1 MLFNIIK
8 TIHILSFI
16 SWMAGLLYLPRIF
29 VYHSKKNINQETS
42 NNFKIMEKRLFNFIC
57 TPAAIVTW
65 ISGLSLSY
73 HVGFESWLMLKIFM
87 VILLTFFH
95 ISCGILLKAFQ
106 KESNSRSEKFFRIY
120 NEVPTII
127 LILIVI
133 LVVFKPL

>member
-57 TPAAIVTW
+57 TPAALVTW

-73 HVGFESWLMLKIFM
+73 YVGFESWLILKIFM

-95 ISCGILLKAFQ
+95 ISCGILLKSFQ
-106 KESNSRSEKFFRIY
+106 KESNSKSEKFFRVY

>member
-1 MLFNIIK
+1 
-8 TIHILSFI
+8 
-16 SWMAGLLYLPRIF
+16 MAAGRRRARTPWPNSARRT
-29 VYHSKKNINQETS
+29 K
-42 NNFKIMEKRLFNFIC
+42 KRLFNFIC
-57 TPAAIVTW
+57 TPAALVTW

-73 HVGFESWLMLKIFM
+73 YVGFESWLILKIFM

-95 ISCGILLKAFQ
+95 ISCGILLKSFQ
-106 KESNSRSEKFFRIY
+106 KESNSKSEKFFRVY